1 MKPRNKEKKTN
12 EKFRQR
18 IIKSPKKKK
27 KKKKKEKKKK
37 IPQKKKKN
45 PKKKKKKKKTR
56 EKITVYKLIVNKLK
70 FSDFSFLIDLNL
82 NKNEELSQLL

>member
-27 KKKKKEKKKK
+27 KKK
-37 IPQKKKKN
+37 
-45 PKKKKKKKKTR
+45 TR

-70 FSDFSFLIDLNL
+70 FSDFSFKLT
-82 NKNEELSQLL
+82 

>member
-18 IIKSPKKKK
+18 IIKSP
-27 KKKKKEKKKK
+27 
-37 IPQKKKKN
+37 
-45 PKKKKKKKKTR
+45 KKKKKKKTR